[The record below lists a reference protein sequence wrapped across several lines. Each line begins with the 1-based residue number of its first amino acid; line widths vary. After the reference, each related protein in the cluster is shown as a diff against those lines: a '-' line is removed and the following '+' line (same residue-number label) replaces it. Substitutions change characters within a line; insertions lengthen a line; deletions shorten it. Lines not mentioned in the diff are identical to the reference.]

1 MQVMSG
7 AELQHSAEIKWRG
20 GQVGVAQRQQNLLSY
35 EAGSP
40 HPCPA
45 HVLSVLVLWLR
56 LRAGFS
62 S

>member
-1 MQVMSG
+1 MSG
-7 AELQHSAEIKWRG
+7 AELQHSPEIKWRG
-20 GQVGVAQRQQNLLSY
+20 GQAGVAQGQQNLLSY

-45 HVLSVLVLWLR
+45 YVLSVLVLWLR
-56 LRAGFS
+56 LGVGFS